1 MHKHHHRHHHDEEWD
16 ASDARFGGPQ
26 GEPGWGPPPGY
37 GWGGRPFPPPGAF
50 RGGFGPWAFRGRRGF
65 GPWMFRGGHGFGPG
79 WGGPEPDAEGAERGP
94 GPGFRGGHGP
104 FGHGFGPG
112 GHGPGFRG
120 WGGPGPDAEGEWRGP
135 QFHGGW
141 GGGFRS
147 GWDHPGHHD
156 HHGHHGHP
164 GRHGGPDIAWQ
175 IARLE
180 QVQAFLEQRLADVK
194 NALEHLRA
202 QQQQQQQQDQPPA
215 GTDRPTV
222 HL

>member
-1 MHKHHHRHHHDEEWD
+1 MHKHQHRHHHDEEWD

-37 GWGGRPFPPPGAF
+37 GWGGRPCPPPGAF

-94 GPGFRGGHGP
+94 GPGFRGGRGP

-112 GHGPGFRG
+112 GHGPGFHG

-141 GGGFRS
+141 GGGFRG

-164 GRHGGPDIAWQ
+164 CRHGGPDIAWQ

-180 QVQAFLEQRLADVK
+180 QVQAFLEQRLADVQ

-202 QQQQQQQQDQPPA
+202 QQHQHPQDQPPA
-215 GTDRPTV
+215 GSDRPTV